1 MGESPCEY
9 GKFSFAQ
16 DGLKHAFGS
25 SLRLDDSSEL
35 QIAEFVVVSIRM
47 RLTRTFILAF
57 AACLAVPEA
66 IAQEQERSGAIQAAT
81 EATVLIKTHLKHGF
95 LEDDQAT
102 GRWEG
107 SGFLFNK
114 DKGWILTNAH
124 VAGFGPVGLRL
135 KFEGQDKFSEAKR
148 LYLDSK
154 HDVAVL
160 EIDPSVIP
168 DESKPLELDCTYD
181 LVRGDSVFSVG
192 HPQDQDFTASLG
204 VLSGE
209 KDFHVDGSFYTTDLV
224 TESGSSGGPVIAE
237 KSNKV
242 VGMMTSGFTSSDLG
256 FLTKAKDICR
266 ITALLEAGQ
275 NPARPRY
282 GFQTMI
288 VDSKLSHYVGAIFD
302 DTLDLRIGD
311 EILSWNGNLW
321 YPDDDG
327 DLADAMRGYEQGR
340 VQLGLLRDGSE
351 VLTDVPV
358 YKGKSYHERDW
369 VFVSGL
375 LITEDG
381 KSDAAFGMGNTD
393 EPVLIIESID
403 FDFDDAVD
411 IEFGS
416 GSEILRVDDLD
427 GTDLRGLYTY
437 LQSLPEDAEID
448 VVGRVYDWSPEAYS
462 SLMRYS
468 FKVEKLGCSWCEE

>member
-1 MGESPCEY
+1 
-9 GKFSFAQ
+9 
-16 DGLKHAFGS
+16 
-25 SLRLDDSSEL
+25 
-35 QIAEFVVVSIRM
+35 M
-47 RLTRTFILAF
+47 RLTQILTFAF
-57 AACLAVPEA
+57 ATCVAVPVA
-66 IAQEQERSGAIQAAT
+66 TAQEQDRSGAIQTAT

-107 SGFLFNK
+107 SGFLINK
-114 DKGWILTNAH
+114 EKGWILTNAH
-124 VAGFGPVGLRL
+124 VAGYGPSELRL
-135 KFEGQDKFSEAKR
+135 KFEGQDKYSDAER
-148 LYLDSK
+148 LFVDSK

-160 EIDPSVIP
+160 EIDPTVIP
-168 DESKPLELDCTYD
+168 YESKPLDLDCSYK
-181 LVRGDSVFSVG
+181 LVRGDSVFSIG
-192 HPQDQDFTASLG
+192 HPEDQDFTASLG

-209 KDFHVDGSFYTTDLV
+209 KDFHVDGSYYTTDLV

-256 FLTKAKDICR
+256 FLTKVKDICR
-266 ITALLEAGQ
+266 ITELLEAGR

-288 VDSKLSHYVGAIFD
+288 VDSNISQYVGAIFD
-302 DTLDLRIGD
+302 DSLDLKIGD
-311 EILSWNGNLW
+311 EILSWSGNLW
-321 YPDDDG
+321 YPDSDG
-327 DLADAMRGYEQGR
+327 DLADVMRGYEQEK

-351 VLTDVPV
+351 VLVDVPV
-358 YKGKSYHERDW
+358 YGGSSYHERDW

-381 KSDAAFGMGNTD
+381 KSDAAFGMGNTN

-403 FDFDDAVD
+403 YDFDDAVD

-416 GSEILRVDDLD
+416 GSEVLRVDDLE
-427 GTDLRGLYTY
+427 GTDLKGLYSY
-437 LQSLPEDAEID
+437 LKALPVDTEID

-468 FKVEKLGCSWCEE
+468 FKVEKLGCSWCDQ

>member
-1 MGESPCEY
+1 MGKSPCEY
-9 GKFSFAQ
+9 ARFSSAQ
-16 DGLKHAFGS
+16 DGLKHSVRS
-25 SLRLDDSSEL
+25 SLRLDDSLEL
-35 QIAEFVVVSIRM
+35 QIARFVVVSIRM

-57 AACLAVPEA
+57 AACLAAPAA

-107 SGFLFNK
+107 SGFLINK
-114 DKGWILTNAH
+114 EKGWILTNAH
-124 VAGFGPVGLRL
+124 VAGYGPSELRL
-135 KFEGQDKFSEAKR
+135 KFEGQDKYSDAER
-148 LYLDSK
+148 LFVDSK

-160 EIDPSVIP
+160 EIDPTVIP
-168 DESKPLELDCTYD
+168 YESKPLDLDCSYE
-181 LVRGDSVFSVG
+181 LVRGDSVFSIG
-192 HPQDQDFTASLG
+192 HPEDQDFTASLG

-209 KDFHVDGSFYTTDLV
+209 KDFHVDGSYYTTDLV

-237 KSNKV
+237 KSGKV

-256 FLTKAKDICR
+256 FLTKVKDICR
-266 ITALLEAGQ
+266 ITELLETGS

-288 VDSKLSHYVGAIFD
+288 VDSKISQYVGAVFD
-302 DTLDLRIGD
+302 DSLDLKIGD
-311 EILSWNGNLW
+311 EILSWNGTLW
-321 YPDDDG
+321 YPDSHG
-327 DLADAMRGYEQGR
+327 DLADAMRGYEQEK

-351 VLTDVPV
+351 VLVEVPV
-358 YKGKSYHERDW
+358 YSGKSYHERDW
-369 VFVSGL
+369 IFVSGL

-381 KSDAAFGMGNTD
+381 KSDAAFGMGNTN

-403 FDFDDAVD
+403 YDFDDAVD

-416 GSEILRVDDLD
+416 GSEVLRVDDLE
-427 GTDLRGLYTY
+427 GTDLKGLYSY
-437 LQSLPEDAEID
+437 LKALPVDTEID

-468 FKVEKLGCSWCEE
+468 FKVDELGCSWCD

>member
-1 MGESPCEY
+1 MPRKMTFLHPRATEMSCQVLLASPRCQSY
-9 GKFSFAQ
+9 K
-16 DGLKHAFGS
+16 
-25 SLRLDDSSEL
+25 SLIFLV
-35 QIAEFVVVSIRM
+35 ISIRM
-47 RLTRTFILAF
+47 RITQVIIFF
-57 AACLAVPEA
+57 FVSCLMASTA
-66 IAQEQERSGAIQAAT
+66 IAEETGRSSAIQIAT

-107 SGFLFNK
+107 SGFLINK
-114 DKGWILTNAH
+114 EKGWILTNAH
-124 VAGFGPVGLRL
+124 VSGFGPVGLRL
-135 KFEGQDKFSEAKR
+135 KFEGQDDYSDAER
-148 LYLDSK
+148 LFVDSK

-160 EIDPSVIP
+160 EVDPSVVP
-168 DESKPLELDCTYD
+168 YDSKSLDLDCSYE

-192 HPQDQDFTASLG
+192 HPEDQNFTASLG

-266 ITALLEAGQ
+266 ITELLEAER
-275 NPARPRY
+275 NPARPQY

-288 VDSKLSHYVGAIFD
+288 VDSKLSQYVGAIFD
-302 DTLDLRIGD
+302 DSLDLKIGD

-340 VQLGLLRDGSE
+340 VQLGLLRNGSE

-358 YKGKSYHERDW
+358 YRGKSYHERDW

-403 FDFDDAVD
+403 YDFDDAVD

-427 GTDLRGLYTY
+427 GADLRGLYMY
-437 LQSLPEDAEID
+437 LQSLPADAEID

-468 FKVEKLGCSWCEE
+468 FKVEKLSCSWCEE

>member
-1 MGESPCEY
+1 
-9 GKFSFAQ
+9 
-16 DGLKHAFGS
+16 
-25 SLRLDDSSEL
+25 
-35 QIAEFVVVSIRM
+35 M
-47 RLTRTFILAF
+47 RLTQISKIALVVCLIAP
-57 AACLAVPEA
+57 AAIP
-66 IAQEQERSGAIQAAT
+66 QESDRSGAIQAAT

-107 SGFLFNK
+107 SGFLINK
-114 DKGWILTNAH
+114 EKGWILTNAH
-124 VAGFGPVGLRL
+124 VAGYGPSELRL
-135 KFEGQDKFSEAKR
+135 KFEGQDKYSNAKR
-148 LYLDSK
+148 LFVDSK

-160 EIDPSVIP
+160 EVDPTVIP
-168 DESKPLELDCTYD
+168 YESKPLDLDCSYE
-181 LVRGDSVFSVG
+181 LVRGDSVFSIG
-192 HPQDQDFTASLG
+192 HPEDQDFTASLG

-209 KDFHVDGSFYTTDLV
+209 KDFHVDGSYYTTDLV

-256 FLTKAKDICR
+256 FLTKVKDICR
-266 ITALLEAGQ
+266 ITELLESGR

-288 VDSKLSHYVGAIFD
+288 VDSEISQYVGAIFD
-302 DTLDLRIGD
+302 DSLDLKIGD

-321 YPDDDG
+321 YPDSDG
-327 DLADAMRGYEQGR
+327 DLADAMRGYEQEK

-351 VLTDVPV
+351 VLVDVPV
-358 YKGKSYHERDW
+358 YGGKSYHERDW
-369 VFVSGL
+369 IFVSGL

-381 KSDAAFGMGNTD
+381 KSDAAFGMGNTN
-393 EPVLIIESID
+393 EPVLIVESID
-403 FDFDDAVD
+403 YDFDDAVD

-416 GSEILRVDDLD
+416 GSEVLRVDDLE
-427 GTDLRGLYTY
+427 GTDLKGLYSY
-437 LQSLPEDAEID
+437 LKALPADSEID

-468 FKVEKLGCSWCEE
+468 FKVEKLGCSWCDQ

>member
-1 MGESPCEY
+1 MVP
-9 GKFSFAQ
+9 
-16 DGLKHAFGS
+16 
-25 SLRLDDSSEL
+25 
-35 QIAEFVVVSIRM
+35 
-47 RLTRTFILAF
+47 LAG
-57 AACLAVPEA
+57 
-66 IAQEQERSGAIQAAT
+66 AQESDRSGAIQAAT

-107 SGFLFNK
+107 SGFLINK
-114 DKGWILTNAH
+114 EKGWILTNAH
-124 VAGFGPVGLRL
+124 VAGYGPSELRL
-135 KFEGQDKFSEAKR
+135 KFEGQDKYSNAER
-148 LYLDSK
+148 LFVDSK

-160 EIDPSVIP
+160 EVDPSVVP
-168 DESKPLELDCTYD
+168 YDSKSLDLDCSYE

-192 HPQDQDFTASLG
+192 HPEDQNFTASLG

-266 ITALLEAGQ
+266 ITELLEAER
-275 NPARPRY
+275 NPARPQY

-288 VDSKLSHYVGAIFD
+288 VDSKLSQYIGAIFD
-302 DTLDLRIGD
+302 DSLDLKIGD

-327 DLADAMRGYEQGR
+327 DLADVMRGYEQGR
-340 VQLGLLRDGSE
+340 VQLGLLRNGSE

-393 EPVLIIESID
+393 GPILIIESID
-403 FDFDDAVD
+403 YDFDDAVD
-411 IEFGS
+411 VEFGS
-416 GSEILRVDDLD
+416 GSEVLRVDDL
-427 GTDLRGLYTY
+427 GGADLRGLYTY
-437 LQSLPEDAEID
+437 LQSLPVDTEID

-468 FKVEKLGCSWCEE
+468 FKVEKLGCSWCD

>member
-1 MGESPCEY
+1 MPRKMTFLHPRATEMSCQVLLASPRCQSY
-9 GKFSFAQ
+9 K
-16 DGLKHAFGS
+16 
-25 SLRLDDSSEL
+25 SLIFLV
-35 QIAEFVVVSIRM
+35 ISIRM
-47 RLTRTFILAF
+47 RITQVIIFFF
-57 AACLAVPEA
+57 ASCLMASTA
-66 IAQEQERSGAIQAAT
+66 IAEETGRSSAIQIAT

-107 SGFLFNK
+107 SGFLINK
-114 DKGWILTNAH
+114 EKGWILTNAH
-124 VAGFGPVGLRL
+124 VSGFGPVGLRL
-135 KFEGQDKFSEAKR
+135 KFEGQDDYSDAER
-148 LYLDSK
+148 LFVDSK

-160 EIDPSVIP
+160 EVDPSVVP
-168 DESKPLELDCTYD
+168 YDSKSLDLDCSYE

-192 HPQDQDFTASLG
+192 HPEDQNFTASLG

-266 ITALLEAGQ
+266 ITELLEAER
-275 NPARPRY
+275 NPARPQY

-288 VDSKLSHYVGAIFD
+288 VDSKLSQYIGAIFD
-302 DTLDLRIGD
+302 DSLDLKIGD

-340 VQLGLLRDGSE
+340 VQLGLLRNGSE

-358 YKGKSYHERDW
+358 YRGKSYHERDW

-403 FDFDDAVD
+403 YDFDDAVD

-427 GTDLRGLYTY
+427 GADLRGLYMY
-437 LQSLPEDAEID
+437 LQSLPVDTEID

-468 FKVEKLGCSWCEE
+468 FKVEKLSCSWCEE

>member
-1 MGESPCEY
+1 MSCQVLLASPRCQSY
-9 GKFSFAQ
+9 K
-16 DGLKHAFGS
+16 
-25 SLRLDDSSEL
+25 SLIFLV
-35 QIAEFVVVSIRM
+35 ISIRM
-47 RLTRTFILAF
+47 RITQVIIFF
-57 AACLAVPEA
+57 FVSCLMASTA
-66 IAQEQERSGAIQAAT
+66 IAQETGRSSAIQIAT

-107 SGFLFNK
+107 SGFLINK
-114 DKGWILTNAH
+114 EKGWILTNAH
-124 VAGFGPVGLRL
+124 VSGFGPVGLRL
-135 KFEGQDKFSEAKR
+135 KFEGQDDYSDAER
-148 LYLDSK
+148 LFVDSK

-160 EIDPSVIP
+160 EVDPSVVP
-168 DESKPLELDCTYD
+168 YDSKSLDLDCSYE

-192 HPQDQDFTASLG
+192 HPEDQNFTASLG

-266 ITALLEAGQ
+266 ITELLEAER
-275 NPARPRY
+275 NPARPQY

-288 VDSKLSHYVGAIFD
+288 VDSKLSQYVGAIFD
-302 DTLDLRIGD
+302 DSLDLKIGD

-340 VQLGLLRDGSE
+340 VQLGLLRNGSE

-358 YKGKSYHERDW
+358 YRGKSYHERDW

-403 FDFDDAVD
+403 YDFDDAVD

-427 GTDLRGLYTY
+427 GADLRRLYMY
-437 LQSLPEDAEID
+437 LQSLPADAEID

-468 FKVEKLGCSWCEE
+468 FKIEKLGCSWCEE

>member
-1 MGESPCEY
+1 M
-9 GKFSFAQ
+9 
-16 DGLKHAFGS
+16 
-25 SLRLDDSSEL
+25 
-35 QIAEFVVVSIRM
+35 RM
-47 RLTRTFILAF
+47 RTLQTIILSYGICFIAPF
-57 AACLAVPEA
+57 AS
-66 IAQEQERSGAIQAAT
+66 AQEMDRSRAIQAAT
-81 EATVLIKTHLKHGF
+81 GATVLIKTHLKHGF

-107 SGFLFNK
+107 SGFLISK
-114 DKGWILTNAH
+114 EKGWILTNAH
-124 VAGFGPVGLRL
+124 VAGYGPSGLRL
-135 KFEGQDKFSEAKR
+135 KFEGQDKYADAER
-148 LYLDSK
+148 LFVDSK

-160 EIDPSVIP
+160 AIDPTVVP
-168 DESKPLELDCTYD
+168 YDSKPLDLDCSYE
-181 LVRGDSVFSVG
+181 LVRGDSVFSIG
-192 HPQDQDFTASLG
+192 HPEDQDFTASLG

-209 KDFHVDGSFYTTDLV
+209 KDFHVDGSYYTTDLV

-237 KSNKV
+237 KSGKV

-256 FLTKAKDICR
+256 FLTKVKDICR
-266 ITALLEAGQ
+266 ITGLLQTER

-288 VDSKLSHYVGAIFD
+288 VDSKISQYVGAIFD
-302 DTLDLRIGD
+302 DRLDLKIGD

-321 YPDDDG
+321 YPDSDG
-327 DLADAMRGYEQGR
+327 DLADAMRGYEQEK

-351 VLTDVPV
+351 VLVDVPV
-358 YKGKSYHERDW
+358 YIGKSYHERDW
-369 VFVSGL
+369 IFVSGL

-393 EPVLIIESID
+393 KPVLIVESID
-403 FDFDDAVD
+403 YDFDDAVD

-416 GSEILRVDDLD
+416 GSEILRVDDLE
-427 GTDLRGLYTY
+427 GADLKGLYSY
-437 LQSLPEDAEID
+437 LKSLPADAEIG

-468 FKVEKLGCSWCEE
+468 FKVEKLGCSWCDQ

>member
-1 MGESPCEY
+1 
-9 GKFSFAQ
+9 
-16 DGLKHAFGS
+16 
-25 SLRLDDSSEL
+25 
-35 QIAEFVVVSIRM
+35 M
-47 RLTRTFILAF
+47 RLTQISKIALVVCLIAP
-57 AACLAVPEA
+57 AAIP
-66 IAQEQERSGAIQAAT
+66 QESHRSGAIQAAT
-81 EATVLIKTHLKHGF
+81 DATVLIKTHLKHGF

-107 SGFLFNK
+107 SGFLINK
-114 DKGWILTNAH
+114 EKGWILTNAH
-124 VAGFGPVGLRL
+124 VAGYGPSELRL
-135 KFEGQDKFSEAKR
+135 KFEGQDKYSDAER
-148 LYLDSK
+148 LFVDSK

-160 EIDPSVIP
+160 EIDPTVIP
-168 DESKPLELDCTYD
+168 YESKPLDLDCSYE
-181 LVRGDSVFSVG
+181 LVRGDSVFSIG
-192 HPQDQDFTASLG
+192 HPEDQDFTASLG

-209 KDFHVDGSFYTTDLV
+209 KDFHVDGSYYTTDLV

-256 FLTKAKDICR
+256 FLTKVKDICR
-266 ITALLEAGQ
+266 ITELLEAGR

-288 VDSKLSHYVGAIFD
+288 VDSKISQYVGAIFD
-302 DTLDLRIGD
+302 DSLDLKIGD

-321 YPDDDG
+321 YPDSDG
-327 DLADAMRGYEQGR
+327 DLADVMRGYEQEK

-351 VLTDVPV
+351 VLVDVPV
-358 YKGKSYHERDW
+358 YGGRSYHERDW

-381 KSDAAFGMGNTD
+381 KSDAAFGMGNTN
-393 EPVLIIESID
+393 EPVLIVESID
-403 FDFDDAVD
+403 YDFDDAVD

-416 GSEILRVDDLD
+416 GSEVLRVDDLE
-427 GTDLRGLYTY
+427 GTDLKGLYSY
-437 LQSLPEDAEID
+437 LKALPVDTEID

-468 FKVEKLGCSWCEE
+468 FKVEKLGCSWCDQ